1 MHGKNQP
8 SYRRITSELETVFG
22 RMGRKESQGMSQRN
36 DEVWK
41 ELMAEVLEELN
52 FFEELTD
59 EVVYEVIDRVIK
71 VSKHCRNISLNRRC
85 LLRLELFHSIRKLDV
100 IEELLEDPTITEI
113 MINGETGI
121 FIEREGRLEPF
132 SGHKISK
139 ERLEELVV
147 RITAKSNR
155 IINEATPLTDA
166 RLEDGSRVHVAVSPV
181 ALESPVITIRKFPK
195 KAITLEDLLERGSL
209 NEEIAEFLKCA
220 VKAKYNIFVSGSTGS
235 GKTTLLNVLSD
246 FIPKQERIIT
256 IEDTAELQIRNIP
269 NLVRL
274 EARSSVVE
282 GCREITIRDLLRASL
297 RMRPDRIIVGEV
309 RGAET
314 VDMIQA
320 FCTGADGSMST
331 GHGNSTKDMLY
342 RLETMVMMGMDI
354 PSMAV
359 RRQLASGIDLMIH
372 LGRLRDR
379 RRVILEISEVVGCSD
394 GEITVN
400 PLYRFQTMENTKE
413 SKVLGAWEKVGEL
426 QHKEKLLMAGMLDD
440 KRLSDL

>member
-1 MHGKNQP
+1 MSYKN
-8 SYRRITSELETVFG
+8 E
-22 RMGRKESQGMSQRN
+22 
-36 DEVWK
+36 DVWK
-41 ELMAEVLEELN
+41 ELKAEILEELN
-52 FFEELTD
+52 FFDNLTD
-59 EVVYEVIDRVIK
+59 EVVFEVIDRVIK
-71 VSKHCRNISLNRRC
+71 VSKHSKNISLNSRC

-113 MINGETGI
+113 MINGEKGI
-121 FIEREGRLEPF
+121 FVEREGQLESF
-132 SGHKISK
+132 STKKITK
-139 ERLEELVV
+139 EQLEELVN

-195 KAITLEDLLERGSL
+195 KAITLEDLLEKESL
-209 NEEIAEFLKCA
+209 NEEIANFLKRV

-246 FIPKQERIIT
+246 FIPKQERVIT

-282 GCREITIRDLLRASL
+282 GCKEISIRDLLRACL

-320 FCTGADGSMST
+320 FCTGNDGSMST

-354 PSMAV
+354 PALAV

-379 RRVILEISEVVGCSD
+379 RRVILEISEIEGCLD
-394 GEITVN
+394 GEIIVN
-400 PLYRFQTMENTKE
+400 PLFRFCETENGKGG
-413 SKVLGAWEKVGEL
+413 KVLGTWEKVGEL
-426 QHKEKLLMAGMLDD
+426 KNLDKLIMAGILND
-440 KRLSDL
+440 

>member
-1 MHGKNQP
+1 MSYKN
-8 SYRRITSELETVFG
+8 E
-22 RMGRKESQGMSQRN
+22 
-36 DEVWK
+36 DVWK
-41 ELMAEVLEELN
+41 ELKAEVLEELN
-52 FFEELTD
+52 FFDNLTD
-59 EVVYEVIDRVIK
+59 EIVFEVIDRVIK
-71 VSKHCRNISLNRRC
+71 VSKHSKNISLNSRC
-85 LLRLELFHSIRKLDV
+85 LLRMELFHSIRKLDV

-113 MINGETGI
+113 MINGEKGI
-121 FIEREGRLEPF
+121 FIEREGQLESFPTK
-132 SGHKISK
+132 KISK
-139 ERLEELVV
+139 EQLEELVN

-195 KAITLEDLLERGSL
+195 KAITWEDLLERESL
-209 NEEIAEFLKCA
+209 NEEIANFLKRV

-246 FIPKQERIIT
+246 FIPKQERVIT

-282 GCREITIRDLLRASL
+282 GCKEISIRDLLRACL

-320 FCTGADGSMST
+320 FCTGNDGSMST

-354 PSMAV
+354 PALAV

-379 RRVILEISEVVGCSD
+379 RRVILEISEIEGCAD
-394 GEITVN
+394 GEIIVN
-400 PLYRFQTMENTKE
+400 PLFRFCETE
-413 SKVLGAWEKVGEL
+413 SSKGGKVLGTWEKVGEL
-426 QHKEKLLMAGMLDD
+426 KNIDKLVMAGILDD
-440 KRLSDL
+440 

>member
-1 MHGKNQP
+1 MSYKN
-8 SYRRITSELETVFG
+8 E
-22 RMGRKESQGMSQRN
+22 
-36 DEVWK
+36 DVWK
-41 ELMAEVLEELN
+41 ELKAEVLEELN
-52 FFEELTD
+52 FFDNLTD
-59 EVVYEVIDRVIK
+59 EIVFEVIDRVIK
-71 VSKHCRNISLNRRC
+71 VSKHSKNISLNSRC
-85 LLRLELFHSIRKLDV
+85 LLRMELFHSIRKLDV

-113 MINGETGI
+113 MINGEKGI
-121 FIEREGRLEPF
+121 FIEREGQLESFPTK
-132 SGHKISK
+132 KISK
-139 ERLEELVV
+139 EQLEELVN

-195 KAITLEDLLERGSL
+195 KAITLEDLLERESL
-209 NEEIAEFLKCA
+209 NEEIANFLKRV

-246 FIPKQERIIT
+246 FIPKQERVIT

-282 GCREITIRDLLRASL
+282 GCKEISIRDLLRACL
-297 RMRPDRIIVGEV
+297 RMRPDRIIGGEV

-320 FCTGADGSMST
+320 FCTGNDGSMST

-354 PSMAV
+354 PALAV

-379 RRVILEISEVVGCSD
+379 RRVILEISEIEGCAD
-394 GEITVN
+394 GEIIVN
-400 PLYRFQTMENTKE
+400 PLFRFCETENNK
-413 SKVLGAWEKVGEL
+413 SGKVLGTWEKVGEL
-426 QHKEKLLMAGMLDD
+426 SNIDKLIMAGIQDD
-440 KRLSDL
+440 